1 MSNERRE
8 SNLLCVGTRD
18 PKEVGPH
25 SDGTLTLYGRVPVAR
40 SFQPARNIN
49 NDRRIFSPGR
59 LVNHTVGCLPDHTEA
74 RPRELQSG
82 PSTSSLK
89 RGRNMSQSSIA
100 VRAWATPV
108 EIVVISKRFSLIED
122 APKGTSSK
130 DRHFS

>member
-8 SNLLCVGTRD
+8 SNLLCVSTRD

-59 LVNHTVGCLPDHTEA
+59 LVNHTVGCLPDHAEA
-74 RPRELQSG
+74 RPRELQSDL
-82 PSTSSLK
+82 STSLNC
-89 RGRNMSQSSIA
+89 GRDMSQSSIA
-100 VRAWATPV
+100 ARAWATPV
-108 EIVVISKRFSLIED
+108 EIVVIAKRFSLIED
-122 APKGTSSK
+122 APKSTSSK
-130 DRHFS
+130 VRHSS